1 MIALVR
7 VQFVAFFVSMLC
19 QADFSSLPERLGG
32 PLDILLL
39 RLLFDHVNYLLNTVM
54 PPLTIWGPPCEAGS
68 VGSWSRSL
76 GRMVLGSG
84 DFKQG
89 FCQPGADKKIKIE
102 SEVCRDLEAKKLI

>member
-7 VQFVAFFVSMLC
+7 VQFIACFVSMLC

-32 PLDILLL
+32 LLNILLL
-39 RLLFDHVNYLLNTVM
+39 RLLFDHVNYLLNTVV

-76 GRMVLGSG
+76 RRMVIGSG
-84 DFKQG
+84 DFMQG
-89 FCQPGADKKIKIE
+89 FFQPGADKKIKIE
-102 SEVCRDLEAKKLI
+102 SEVSRELEANKLI